1 MSYEQVLA
9 ALKAMKVPARD
20 NSGKFSS
27 GGRDSEGPPPPEGET
42 EEDRKRKA
50 EKLRLAAEQNKRKAA
65 LEARQSARRD
75 VPEAKI

>member
-27 GGRDSEGPPPPEGET
+27 GGHEGPPPPEGET

-75 VPEAKI
+75 IPEAKI